1 MIILLKG
8 SSAIATKKSI
18 GEVRAKWELQV
29 QFRPNEADA
38 FSDKLNYK
46 KKIIR
51 KATATE
57 KVE

>member
-1 MIILLKG
+1 MI
-8 SSAIATKKSI
+8 SSVAHRVTHNGKSI
-18 GEVRAKWELQV
+18 GEVRGKWELQV